1 MLISPDWVLLVLGRV
16 LLGGLFVYGGVHHFF
31 IMVPLTAAVSA
42 RGVPAPRLV
51 LIVGSVFQ
59 IIAGALFLLGVYVAT
74 SAFGLIAFTII
85 ASIMMLNFWDMEGQM
100 RATAKTMWQTN
111 LAIIGGL
118 LIAAA
123 YAL

>member
-1 MLISPDWVLLVLGRV
+1 VLISPDWVLLVLGRI
-16 LLGGLFVYGGVHHFF
+16 LLGGLFVYGGVHHVF
-31 IMVPLTAAVSA
+31 IMAPLTAAISA

-51 LIVGSVFQ
+51 LIAGSAFQ
-59 IIAGALFLLGVYVAT
+59 TIAGALFTLDVYVAAC
-74 SAFGLIAFTII
+74 AFGLIAFTII
-85 ASIMMLNFWDMEGQM
+85 ASIMLLNFWDMEGQM